1 MNKNGV
7 CVIIHDIGFRMYF
20 GQLAIIP
27 GLVSE
32 IHANFLKDM
41 AWDLTEVNL
50 KVVKYSNRKGAYSV
64 NLVCFILCELARTR
78 QHSLKNICEG

>member
-1 MNKNGV
+1 M
-7 CVIIHDIGFRMYF
+7 IHNIRFRSYF
-20 GQLAIIP
+20 GQVAIIP

-50 KVVKYSNRKGAYSV
+50 EVIQYSNSKGAYSV
-64 NLVCFILCELARTR
+64 HLVCFILCELARTR
-78 QHSLKNICEG
+78 QHSLKNI

>member
-1 MNKNGV
+1 MNENGV
-7 CVIIHDIGFRMYF
+7 IIRDIRFRMYF

-50 KVVKYSNRKGAYSV
+50 EVVQYSNSKGAYSV